1 MCVSKCRGGCSHR
14 SFYQW
19 LITKKLSITG
29 VSLLQNM
36 AFFPFRGAVPLDE
49 PGAPDVPGAGLVEAE
64 GSYRLEKVSCQD
76 SSAVLLLQEN
86 T

>member
-1 MCVSKCRGGCSHR
+1 
-14 SFYQW
+14 
-19 LITKKLSITG
+19 
-29 VSLLQNM
+29 LQNM

>member
-1 MCVSKCRGGCSHR
+1 M
-14 SFYQW
+14 
-19 LITKKLSITG
+19 
-29 VSLLQNM
+29 
-36 AFFPFRGAVPLDE
+36 PLDE

-64 GSYRLEKVSCQD
+64 GSYRLEKASCQD